1 MSSVEI
7 KVATNNRASGP
18 NPVAI
23 YTVPAGKQAIVK
35 SVNVRNTVGSGTSL
49 PILQIKRSG
58 VSTQISSVSLASNV
72 SANMLAAPLT
82 MASGDVLETIET
94 NNATI
99 DNLVLARFP
108 DGSSDAAVVIVD
120 GNVIICVKNGIFRS
134 ADAGL
139 TFTKVSDFA
148 PATNTGIKIG
158 SSYFIYNTSSNAFRS
173 TDGGITWTSIVVSN
187 GPNASFGFRTVSP
200 QGGRIVFNGSVY
212 ATFVS
217 ASYIA
222 TTTDGITWTNFSA
235 TTPQAADCLVWS
247 GNSWVCLQT
256 TPSANPFAF
265 RSTDGGASWV
275 AYQLASGITSQT
287 INGLTT
293 DGNGVLLTAQ
303 TNTATYYRSDDHGAS
318 FTPIVGYFASQR
330 FTFIGGVFL
339 TSSGAATA
347 FSTTGNQNTFT
358 YITAILN
365 LGSFGVNATR
375 VFFTSNG
382 LRSAPL
388 PISLATLGG
397 IDVAA
402 SILEVTP

>member
-1 MSSVEI
+1 MSTVEV

-35 SVNVRNTVGSGTSL
+35 SVNVRNIAAGGTSV

-58 VSTQISSVSLASNV
+58 VSTQISSVSLASTV

-94 NNATI
+94 SNATI

-148 PATNTGIKIG
+148 PATNTGVKIG

-173 TDGGITWTSIVVSN
+173 TDGGITWTFIGVSN
-187 GPNASFGFRTVSP
+187 GPSASFGFRTISP
-200 QGGRIVFNGSVY
+200 QGNRIVFNGSVY
-212 ATFVS
+212 ATFVA
-217 ASYIA
+217 ASVIA
-222 TTTDGITWTNFSA
+222 STTDGITWTNFA
-235 TTPQAADCLVWS
+235 ANTPQAADCLVWS
-247 GNSWVCLQT
+247 GTHWVCLQT
-256 TPSANPFAF
+256 TASANPFAF
-265 RSTDGGASWV
+265 RSTDGTSWTGF
-275 AYQLASGITSQT
+275 QLASGITSQT
-287 INGLTT
+287 INGLAT
-293 DGNGVLLTAQ
+293 DGNGVILTAQ
-303 TNTATYYRSDDHGAS
+303 INTATYYRSDDHGAN
-318 FTPIVGYFASQR
+318 FTAIVGYFASQR
-330 FTFIGGVFL
+330 FIFIGGVFL
-339 TSSGAATA
+339 TSSGASA

-358 YITAILN
+358 YTTATLN
-365 LGSFGVNATR
+365 AGSTFGVNATR
-375 VFFTSNG
+375 VFSTSTG

-397 IDVAA
+397 IDVTA